1 MKKIAAV
8 VILAVAAIAL
18 LTFVFFYR
26 DSGGSGNSFAHTG
39 TIEAVEV
46 NVSFQIPGQVTSVN
60 FEEGQTIRQ
69 GQVLAVL
76 DTVSISQEVIR
87 AQAALDTAVSRLG
100 TGRARTSFLKRSVD
114 AQIKGAEAN
123 LRKLLDGLRPQEV
136 EAVRQNV
143 EKALAEA
150 QRADKEAQRVKR
162 LYDEGVV
169 PLSRWDNIRAASQVA
184 EANLRSA
191 RESLELAEIGTRQED
206 IQGARAALESARAR
220 LKEVQAAE
228 LETRTLENEIKLRKA
243 DVNLASIQLDRA
255 VLKAPVSGVALTKA
269 IEPGENIPATRP
281 VTTIA
286 DLSEVKAKFY
296 LPADMLG
303 SLSTGDSITVLSD
316 ASPGER
322 FQGRVSYIS
331 DQAEFTPKN
340 ILTKEERTR
349 LVYMIK
355 AAVPNPDRKLKPGMP
370 VDVLVER

>member
-1 MKKIAAV
+1 MKKKAALAVIIVLVAGIAA
-8 VILAVAAIAL
+8 
-18 LTFVFFYR
+18 FVLFKK
-26 DSGGSGNSFAHTG
+26 SGGDGSGFAHTG

-46 NVSFQIPGQVTSVN
+46 IVSFQIPGQVASVN

-69 GQVLAVL
+69 GQVLAIL

-100 TGRARTSFLKRSVD
+100 TARARTGFLKKSVD

-123 LRKLLDGLRPQEV
+123 LRKLVDGLRPQEV
-136 EAVRQNV
+136 EAARQSV

-150 QRADKEAQRVKR
+150 RRAEREAQRVKR
-162 LYDEGVV
+162 LYDEDVV
-169 PLSRWDNIRAASQVA
+169 PLSRWDNVRAASQVA
-184 EANLRSA
+184 EANLRTA

-206 IQGARAALESARAR
+206 IQGARAGLESARAR
-220 LKEVQAAE
+220 LEEVQATE
-228 LETRTLENEIKLRKA
+228 LETQTLENEIKLWKA
-243 DVNLASIQLDRA
+243 DVNLASIQLDRT
-255 VLKAPVSGVALTKA
+255 VLRAPVSGVALTKT

-331 DQAEFTPKN
+331 EQAEFTPKN

-349 LVYMIK
+349 LVYMVK
-355 AAVPNPDRKLKPGMP
+355 AVVPNPGRKLKPGMP
-370 VDVLVER
+370 VDVLVEH